1 MHTADMS
8 EKSFNSVPSTA
19 EDLRARKGRDN
30 RHLLLI
36 LLAVC
41 GLFGSG
47 AFGMALLVVYGPF

>member
-1 MHTADMS
+1 MS